1 MDEAEDV
8 VGCRKQLQRLIRGSR
23 GNSYLRKG
31 MESMCAEANDQ
42 LMAAPAVSPMMY
54 VPVCGVDSCLG
65 YTHCIASVR
74 TPSTNTPV
82 NILISI
88 T

>member
-1 MDEAEDV
+1 MSRRTSSAVECSFSVSFEALEKD
-8 VGCRKQLQRLIRGSR
+8 
-23 GNSYLRKG
+23 NYLRKG
-31 MESMCAEANDQ
+31 MESMCAEASDQ

-74 TPSTNTPV
+74 TPSTNTPASTS
-82 NILISI
+82 ISI